1 MSAPFEQKKRLR
13 HARHYAFVELIYFI
27 VEKQPGA
34 VGDEL
39 IVSMSSYFCLCLLIN
54 HWAEDEFQQP

>member
-27 VEKQPGA
+27 VGKQPDA

-39 IVSMSSYFCLCLLIN
+39 IVREYYIR
-54 HWAEDEFQQP
+54 